1 MSKQYLIIFDLDGTL
16 VQSQINYDAI
26 KTEIIEL
33 IANIVNEEE
42 FDIIRSFPRSI
53 LELVIMIQKK
63 DSTGIYYKRAWELI
77 EKYEAEGYE
86 YAEIELDV
94 VETLKILKEQN
105 HFVTILTNNS
115 RKLTDY
121 ALERFGFKDCIDY
134 VLTRDDLEEKKPDP
148 EGILF
153 LMKKFSKKSNATI
166 FIGDSWLDAE
176 AGFRAGIHY
185 AHFGKELPPKSRKDD
200 FNIEHSLSKISDILE
215 LMNKLDEA

>member
-1 MSKQYLIIFDLDGTL
+1 MSMQYLIIFDLDGTL
-16 VQSQINYDAI
+16 VQSRINYDAI
-26 KTEIIEL
+26 KTEIIKL
-33 IANIVNEEE
+33 IANVVNEEE

-63 DSTGIYYKRAWELI
+63 DSTGFYYKRAWELI
-77 EKYEAEGYE
+77 EKYEVEGYE

-94 VETLKILKEQN
+94 VETLKKLKEQN

-121 ALERFGFKDCIDY
+121 ALEKFGFKDCIDY
-134 VLTRDDLEEKKPDP
+134 VITRDDIKEKKPDP
-148 EGILF
+148 EGLFF
-153 LMKKFSKKSNATI
+153 LMKKFSKKSSETI

-185 AHFGKELPPKSRKDD
+185 AHFGKEQPPKSRKDD
-200 FNIEHSLSKISDILE
+200 FNIEHSLSKISEIIE
-215 LMNKLDEA
+215 LMDKLEEA

>member
-16 VQSQINYDAI
+16 VLSKINYQAI
-26 KTEIIEL
+26 KTEIINL
-33 IANIVNEEE
+33 IANVVNEEE
-42 FDIIRSFPRSI
+42 FDIIRSFPSSI
-53 LELVIMIQKK
+53 LELVMMIQKK
-63 DSTGIYYKRAWELI
+63 DSTGVYYKRAWELI

-94 VETLKILKEQN
+94 VETLKKLKEQN

-121 ALERFGFKDCIDY
+121 ALDKFGFKDCIDY
-134 VLTRDDLEEKKPDP
+134 VITRDELEEKKPDP
-148 EGILF
+148 EGLLF
-153 LMKKFSKKSNATI
+153 LMKQFSKKSNETI

-185 AHFGKELPPKSRKDD
+185 AHIGTEQPPKSRKDD
-200 FNIEHSLSKISDILE
+200 FNIEHSLSKISEVIE